1 MAYVTGYQH
10 DIFISYCHHDNAP
23 VPGRDL
29 WVTTFVEALRGLL
42 QGSFGQGVD
51 QLNIFLDEHSFEA
64 NRQLPHLLA
73 AVRASA
79 VFLAICSPNYE
90 SREWTRKEL
99 QAFCENKP
107 DMERLFAIET
117 HPLDAGVTYPE
128 PLQSHHRILFWT
140 RPQLHVGAHPQP
152 LALKS
157 PEWINKV
164 DSLVGDIKRKLKSM
178 RAAAGQAA
186 LGAAAPVAV
195 EPAYR
200 RVLLAQTGEALE
212 KPRRRLLTHLKQFGV
227 PVLPEG
233 DYMQGAADFARE
245 FGADLE
251 KSDLFVQL
259 LGESPGPRPRDRP
272 EGYPRFQFDEARRL
286 GKHILQWRD
295 PGLDLEEIEDP
306 AHREL
311 VGGAQVIA
319 DGFETFKA
327 DVLKAA
333 TPPPPPPPPIPPPP
347 GADPDGSIIFVGA
360 EQDDMQIASQ
370 IKQTFNLHRLSTILS
385 CRISDAGADDD
396 AARRRRSDLEQA
408 VVDCDALVV
417 IYGPSG
423 RGAGRRVITRY
434 NKLRPRR
441 ETPARALAILYVDP
455 AESEPDD
462 GFVGVQPEILHIRSP
477 GAVDAA
483 ILRPIIEALRGAGPE
498 I

>member
-51 QLNIFLDEHSFEA
+51 KLNIFLDEHSFEA

-73 AVRASA
+73 AARASA

-99 QAFCENKP
+99 QAFCETNR

-140 RPQLHVGAHPQP
+140 RPQLHGGAHPQP

-157 PEWINKV
+157 PDWINKV

-178 RAAAGQAA
+178 QLAA
-186 LGAAAPVAV
+186 GAAAPAAV
-195 EPAYR
+195 EPSYL

-251 KSDLFVQL
+251 KSDIFVQL
-259 LGESPGPRPRDRP
+259 LGESPGPRPRDLP
-272 EGYPRFQFDEARRL
+272 AGYPRFQFDEARRL
-286 GKHILQWRD
+286 GKPILQWRD
-295 PGLDLEEIEDP
+295 PGLDLEEIEDA

-319 DGFETFKA
+319 DSFEIFKA

-333 TPPPPPPPPIPPPP
+333 TPPPPPPPPPRPPMP
-347 GADPDGSIIFVGA
+347 GADSDGSIIFVGA
-360 EQDDMQIASQ
+360 EQSDLEIASQ
-370 IKQTFNLHRLSTILS
+370 IKQIFKLHRISTIMS
-385 CRISDAGADDD
+385 RRIIDTGADS
-396 AARRRRSDLEQA
+396 AASLARRNELEQA
-408 VVDCDALVV
+408 VVDFDALVV
-417 IYGPSG
+417 IYGAAGP
-423 RGAGRRVITRY
+423 GAGRRVITRY
-434 NKLRPRR
+434 SKLRPRR
-441 ETPARALAILYVDP
+441 ENPARALAILYVDP
-455 AESEPDD
+455 AETELED
-462 GFVGVQPEILHIRSP
+462 GFVGIEPEILHIRTA
-477 GAVDAA
+477 GAVDEAT
-483 ILRPIIEALRGAGPE
+483 LRPIIEALRGAGSD